1 MLPIV
6 ALVGRPNVGKSTLFN
21 TLTSTRD
28 AIVADVPGVTRD
40 RQYGYGRLG
49 PVPYIAVDTGG
60 VVENTVTGVEALMR
74 EQTERAIA
82 EADRLVLVVDG
93 RVGLTNEDI
102 FVGRLLKRSGKPVI
116 LAVNKAEGR
125 DAGVIAA
132 EFHRLGCGEPFA
144 IAAVSGLRCDALMDE
159 VLKGL
164 EPDTDAAPPDDDSI
178 RIAIIGRP
186 NVGKSTLVNRFIGE
200 ERVIATD
207 LPGTTR
213 DSIFVPFERD
223 GRKFT
228 LIDTAGVRRRARV
241 ADDVEKA
248 SVANTLQA
256 IAAAHIVV
264 MVLDAHSE
272 VAEQDASVL
281 GIAFERG
288 RALLIAVNK
297 WDGIA
302 TDQRETIQNDL
313 ALRLN
318 FVPFAPVHY
327 ISARHGTG
335 VGELARAAVKAYDAS
350 MRAMATPQL
359 TRVMEKAIEAHQ
371 PPLVQGRRI
380 KLRYAHQGG
389 KNPPRIIVHGNQTFA
404 VPDAYRRYLSNVF
417 REAFDLF
424 ANPVVLEFRTD
435 ANPFDKRRDMR
446 KTTSRPDVVDR
457 ATTRGKSG
465 GRAKAKQVGAKTAA
479 AKKGGAGKAS
489 APKVRPVRDPSKVK
503 PGSSRSGKD
512 NTRGPRVR
520 AAAGKA
526 TGRPQRR

>member
-40 RQYGYGRLG
+40 RQYGYGKLG
-49 PVPYIAVDTGG
+49 PIPYIAVDTGG

-74 EQTERAIA
+74 EQTERAIS

-125 DAGVIAA
+125 DPGVIAA

-144 IAAVSGLRCDALMDE
+144 IAAVSGMHCDGLMDE
-159 VLKGL
+159 VLKGI

-213 DSIFVPFERD
+213 DIFVPFERD

-248 SVANTLQA
+248 SVAKTLQA

-350 MRAMATPQL
+350 MRAMPTPQL

-457 ATTRGKSG
+457 TTTRGKSG
-465 GRAKAKQVGAKTAA
+465 GRAKAKQEGAKTAA
-479 AKKGGAGKAS
+479 AKKGGAGKA
-489 APKVRPVRDPSKVK
+489 APAKVRPVRDASKVK

-526 TGRPQRR
+526 LGRSKRR